1 MFNVMRTFAAQTTG
15 ITTKDQINYMAAQR
29 QAQNNLAKSGGA
41 VTIPQFRQAG
51 PAVGV
56 NSNDNIGGMA
66 NHQLKMDAQSQYNSC
81 VGQSAASCSG
91 TLKGGR
97 SRRRRYKRTRRY
109 RSFKRS

>member
-1 MFNVMRTFAAQTTG
+1 MRTFAAQTTG
-15 ITTKDQINYMAAQR
+15 LTTKDQINYMTAQR

-41 VTIPQFRQAG
+41 VTVPQFRQTG
-51 PAVGV
+51 PAIGV
-56 NSNDNIGGMA
+56 NPNDNIGGMA

-97 SRRRRYKRTRRY
+97 KRRYKRTRRY
-109 RSFKRS
+109 KRSFKR